1 MTVAYRSIIKKAII
15 TKLPTGKGQMVT
27 QDSDGQTA
35 ELNDILIR
43 LQGIR
48 IKYSRN
54 RNRWRDIVEVCE
66 DPA

>member
-1 MTVAYRSIIKKAII
+1 
-15 TKLPTGKGQMVT
+15 MVT

-35 ELNDILIR
+35 ELNYILIR
-43 LQGIR
+43 LQGVK
-48 IKYSRN
+48 IKYSRY